1 MVMDILIFLMVG
13 LTAGVLAGLITHE
26 RGQGLVWVVI
36 LGVVGALLGGL
47 SLDLLELRAR
57 GDFVGPLLASVA
69 GSLIVL
75 LITVFAR
82 RG

>member
-36 LGVVGALLGGL
+36 LGVIGALLGGL

-57 GDFVGPLLASVA
+57 GYFVGPLLASIA